1 MINLCEQSLTK
12 KSFFNQ
18 KGVDVMSRIGCQDD
32 SLAHES
38 VAGSEIADE
47 HDIKGAILALFIDGI
62 QNLDGD
68 IFRSN
73 DK

>member
-1 MINLCEQSLTK
+1 
-12 KSFFNQ
+12 
-18 KGVDVMSRIGCQDD
+18 MSRIGCQDD